1 MYALKIVFSDNLTN
15 SFTIQEI
22 DDCQCV
28 IIEGNEGTC
37 ILDNFFWLSTTSS
50 TYPPK
55 GKENSIMVYKFKNSL
70 SEKQLLLIENLGIK
84 SLTWFKHQIN
94 IIVAIFVL
102 WKFIPSNQSF
112 EWMEYWKYSFS

>member
-37 ILDNFFWLSTTSS
+37 ILDNFF
-50 TYPPK
+50 
-55 GKENSIMVYKFKNSL
+55 
-70 SEKQLLLIENLGIK
+70 
-84 SLTWFKHQIN
+84 
-94 IIVAIFVL
+94 
-102 WKFIPSNQSF
+102 
-112 EWMEYWKYSFS
+112 